1 MVQKENK
8 MRRNVLLVML
18 VLVGASTGLQSA
30 SAKKEK
36 AGTERA
42 VNLDVPRDQVIA
54 AALYTVHDNTLKLNA
69 QLFPLKP
76 DESRDVRLEL
86 EKEGKWQEVASVKIC
101 ENEYKNERG
110 DQSWTALFRIE
121 NWDDTK
127 DVQYRVAHG
136 KDAYFEGTVRKNPI
150 DKDVI
155 VVAGFTGNSIKVRDG
170 GDISRQDLVD
180 NVKKADADLLFF
192 SGDQVYDHK
201 KHYEYWLKFCLD
213 FADVMKDRPTVS
225 IPDDHDVGQPNMWGE
240 GGKVSTAFGAADG
253 GYVMPAEYVIEVERA
268 QTANLPDPYDPTPIG
283 QGIGVYY
290 TDLNWGRIS
299 FAILE
304 DRKFKTGPM
313 GAGAGAGTRKDR
325 ADHVKTADFDMKK
338 IDKPGL
344 SLLGERQLKFLD
356 VWGQDWEDAD
366 FKVALSQT
374 IFCGGAHI
382 HGKVG
387 GRLHGDLDSNGW
399 PQTPR
404 NNAVKALR
412 KAYAF
417 HYAGDQ
423 HLATVFH
430 HGVEEFGD
438 AMYSFCVPSIANLYL
453 RWWEPEGAG
462 GNRKPGQDPI
472 FGDHLDTFGNHVTC
486 LAVANPSKEPNGG
499 DKLTT
504 RAAGFGLVYFNKNT
518 REITMEC
525 WPRNVDVSAPGAKP
539 YPGWPITINQT
550 DNYGRKAVAHLP
562 TLKIKGAK
570 NPAIK
575 VIDEASGEWIYALR
589 INGDTFQPKVFKKGT
604 YTVDIDGKI
613 IQGLEATQLKD
624 PAVVEVKL

>member
-1 MVQKENK
+1 MVWAMMALVVGMACGAQAAPKKNK
-8 MRRNVLLVML
+8 
-18 VLVGASTGLQSA
+18 AT
-30 SAKKEK
+30 K
-36 AGTERA
+36 RA
-42 VNLDVPRDQVIA
+42 VELDVPRDQVIA
-54 AALYTVHDNTLKLNA
+54 AALYTVHGNTLKLNA

-76 DESRDVRLEL
+76 GEPRDVRLEI
-86 EKEGKWQEVASVKIC
+86 KEPTGWEEIQRVKVC
-101 ENEYKNERG
+101 ENEYGNASKDR
-110 DQSWTALFRIE
+110 SWTALFRVVD
-121 NWDDTK
+121 WDDTR
-127 DVQYRVAHG
+127 DVRYRVAHG
-136 KDAYFEGTVRKNPI
+136 KDAFFEGTIRRNPV
-150 DKDVI
+150 DKEEI
-155 VVAGFTGNSIKVRDG
+155 VVAGFTGNSIKDIHG

-180 NVKKADADLLFF
+180 NVKKANADLLFF
-192 SGDQVYDHK
+192 SGDQVYDHT

-213 FADVMKDRPTVS
+213 FSEILKDRPTVS

-253 GYVMPAEYVIEVERA
+253 GYRMAAEYVIEVERA

-290 TDLNWGRIS
+290 TDLSWGRIS

-304 DRKFKTGPM
+304 DRKFKTGPL
-313 GAGAGAGTRKDR
+313 GAGAGVGTRQDR
-325 ADHVKTADFDMKK
+325 ADHVKTPDFDVKK

-356 VWGQDWEDAD
+356 AWGQDWDGAD

-387 GRLHGDLDSNGW
+387 GRLYGDLDSNGW
-399 PQTPR
+399 PQTGR

-412 KAYAF
+412 KAHAF

-423 HLATVFH
+423 HLATVFQ

-438 AMYSFCVPSIANLYL
+438 ANYSFCVPSIANLYL
-453 RWWEPEGAG
+453 RWWEPEEPG

-472 FGDHLDTFGNHVTC
+472 FGEHLDTFGNHVTC
-486 LAVANPSKEPNGG
+486 HAVANPSKEPNGG

-504 RAAGFGLVYFNKNT
+504 RAAGFGLVRFNKKT
-518 REITMEC
+518 RKITMEC
-525 WPRNVDVSAPGAKP
+525 WPRNTDISDPANKP
-539 YPGWPITINQT
+539 YPGWPITIDQT

-570 NPAIK
+570 NPVVK
-575 VIDEASGEWIYALR
+575 VIDEGTGEWVYALR

-604 YTVDIDGKI
+604 YTVEVDGKI
-613 IQGLEATQLKD
+613 LRGLEARQLND
-624 PAVVEVKL
+624 PEVVEIEPIHKAM

>member
-1 MVQKENK
+1 MK
-8 MRRNVLLVML
+8 RILLSVML
-18 VLVGASTGLQSA
+18 VGMVCSLNVRAAPQ
-30 SAKKEK
+30 KKNE
-36 AGTERA
+36 TQRA
-42 VNLDVPRDQVIA
+42 INLDVPRDQVIA

-69 QLFPLKP
+69 QLFPLRP
-76 DESRDVRLEL
+76 DESREVRLEVKKL
-86 EKEGKWQEVASVKIC
+86 FGWKEISRVKVC
-101 ENEYKNERG
+101 ENEYGNPSNDR
-110 DQSWTALFRIE
+110 SWTALFRIE
-121 NWDDTK
+121 NWDDSK
-127 DVQYRVAHG
+127 DIQYRVAHG
-136 KDAYFEGTVRKNPI
+136 KDAFFEGTIRRNPV
-150 DKDVI
+150 DKEEI
-155 VVAGFTGNSIKVRDG
+155 VVAGFTGNSIKDRDG
-170 GDISRQDLVD
+170 GDMSRRDLVE

-201 KHYEYWLKFCLD
+201 RHYEYWLKFCLD
-213 FADVMKDRPTVS
+213 FADILRDRPTIA
-225 IPDDHDVGQPNMWGE
+225 IPDDHDVGQPNLWGE
-240 GGKVSTAFGAADG
+240 SGGVSTEFGAADG
-253 GYVMPAEYVIEVERA
+253 GYRMPAEYVIEVERA

-304 DRKFKTGPM
+304 DRKFKTGPL
-313 GAGAGAGTRKDR
+313 GAGAGTGTRGDR
-325 ADHVKTADFDMKK
+325 ADHVKTPDFDMQK

-344 SLLGERQLKFLD
+344 SLLGERQLEFLD
-356 VWGQDWEDAD
+356 VWGQDWAGAD

-387 GRLHGDLDSNGW
+387 GRLYGDLDSNGW
-399 PQTPR
+399 PQTGR

-412 KAYAF
+412 KAHAF

-438 AMYSFCVPSIANLYL
+438 ANYSFCVPSIANLYL
-453 RWWEPEGAG
+453 RWWEPETPG
-462 GNRKPGQDPI
+462 GNRKAGQGPI
-472 FGDHLDTFGNHVTC
+472 YGEHLDTFGNHVTC

-504 RAAGFGLVYFNKNT
+504 RAAGFGLVRFNKRT

-525 WPRNVDVSAPGAKP
+525 WPRNVDISAPNATP

-562 TLKIKGAK
+562 VLKIKGVK
-570 NPAIK
+570 NPVVK
-575 VIDEASGEWIYALR
+575 VIDETTGEWIYALR
-589 INGDTFQPKVFKKGT
+589 IKGDIFQPKVFKKGI
-604 YTVDIDGKI
+604 YTVEVDGKVFK
-613 IQGLEATQLKD
+613 GLEARKLND
-624 PAVVEVKL
+624 PAQVELAL